1 MQDRRQDRA
10 TATKITEALHMKNAF
25 GLDAALRLLW
35 RERVDLHIAERTL
48 TGRYDPRQSP
58 G

>member
-10 TATKITEALHMKNAF
+10 TATKVAQALRMKTAF
-25 GLDAALRLLW
+25 GYDAALRLLW
-35 RERVDLHIAERTL
+35 RERVDFRIAERTL
-48 TGRYDPRQSP
+48 AGRYDPRQLP